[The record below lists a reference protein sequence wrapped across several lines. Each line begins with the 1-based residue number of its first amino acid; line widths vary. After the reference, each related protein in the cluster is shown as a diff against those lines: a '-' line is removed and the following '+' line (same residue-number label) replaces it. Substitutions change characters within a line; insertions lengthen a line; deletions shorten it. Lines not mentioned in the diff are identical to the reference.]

1 MPLVILI
8 IICIIASILIT
19 GYVLKILLQ
28 KNIMDTPNHR
38 SNHKTP
44 TPRGGGIAITLILL
58 PAILWI
64 QSYLNIK
71 EYYLLASI
79 IILATISFIDD
90 VKPLPPLLRFLM
102 QIIAIIIC
110 IIPLYADSNMGI
122 FFGYLPLW
130 LDMTIC
136 AIGWLWFINL
146 YNFMDGID
154 GITTTET
161 ISISSGIIAIAAI
174 TLLPL
179 EYIFYAS
186 CLIAVSLGFMYW
198 NWHPAKIFMG
208 DIGSI
213 SLGFILGYLLIK
225 LSLAGYILPCLII
238 ASYYLFDSTLT
249 IIKRLINGKKI
260 WEAHSE
266 HLYQQAVRNG
276 KSHSKTATYIAI
288 CNANL
293 ILMAIASLLNNN
305 LLFGTFIPIIG
316 TIISITILTKI
327 LVKRG

>member
-8 IICIIASILIT
+8 ITCTIASIIIT
-19 GYVLKILLQ
+19 GYVLKILL
-28 KNIMDTPNHR
+28 KRNILDNPNDR

-44 TPRGGGIAITLILL
+44 TPRGGGIAIILILI

-64 QSYLNIK
+64 QSYFNVN
-71 EYYLLASI
+71 EYYLLASL

-90 VKPLPPLLRFLM
+90 VKPLPPLVRFIT
-102 QIIAIIIC
+102 QIIAIILC
-110 IIPLYADSNMGI
+110 IIPLYAGSSAGI

-161 ISISSGIIAIAAI
+161 ISISSGTIAIAAI

-179 EYIFYAS
+179 EYLFYAS
-186 CLIAVSLGFMYW
+186 SLIAVSLGFMYW

-213 SLGFILGYLLIK
+213 SLGFIIGYLLIK
-225 LSLAGYILPCLII
+225 LSLAGYIMPCLIV
-238 ASYYLFDSTLT
+238 AGYYLFDSTFT

-266 HLYQQAVRNG
+266 HFYQQAVRGG
-276 KSHSKTATYIAI
+276 KSHSRTATYIAI
-288 CNANL
+288 CNVAL
-293 ILMAIASLLNNN
+293 IAMAVTSLLNNN
-305 LLFGTFIPIIG
+305 LLFGIIIPIIG
-316 TIISITILTKI
+316 TIISITILTKA
-327 LVKRG
+327 LAKRG